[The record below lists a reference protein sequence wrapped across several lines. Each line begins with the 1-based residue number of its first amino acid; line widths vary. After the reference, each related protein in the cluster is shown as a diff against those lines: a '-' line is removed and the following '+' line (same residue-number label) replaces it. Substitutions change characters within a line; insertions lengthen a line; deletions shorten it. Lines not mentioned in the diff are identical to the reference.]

1 MSNSVGTRLFEDI
14 DNTLIKVGCPIDAP
28 IIVDW
33 EAFRKA
39 VDKINKLKEESNEN
53 SGD

>member
-1 MSNSVGTRLFEDI
+1 MPNSVVTPLFEDI
-14 DNTLIKVGCPIDAP
+14 DNTLIKMECPIDAP

-39 VDKINKLKEESNEN
+39 VDKINKLKE
-53 SGD
+53 DKT